1 MSARGPAAG
10 VGADTRPAGG
20 RQRAFKRRL
29 LASSARGTA
38 RFPSQTRMSFAP
50 LRVLLVAGVLF
61 ATPAFAQDDAA
72 RALDAMDLTVP
83 QESIRF
89 QGAGTSDHRNDPPG
103 TWYGDHG
110 GRALPR
116 DDGAAPSGDWHVH
129 GSVEAGIG
137 WSSRGGNSNWQGAN
151 VNLGRT
157 YVDDEGDTGRVNID
171 ISVGRGEGPAY
182 GPGYFAPE
190 PLDAPMLRG
199 RPPQR

>member
-10 VGADTRPAGG
+10 VGDDTRPAGG

-89 QGAGTSDHRNDPPG
+89 QGVGTSDHRNDPPG
-103 TWYGDHG
+103 TWYGDHS
-110 GRALPR
+110 GRALGT
-116 DDGAAPSGDWHVH
+116 DGPQTVGNGDWQMH
-129 GSVEAGIG
+129 GSVSAGMG
-137 WSSRGGNSNWQGAN
+137 WSKRAGSSNWQAADIH
-151 VNLGRT
+151 LDKT
-157 YVDDEGDTGRVNID
+157 YVDDEGDASHVNLN
-171 ISVGRGEGPAY
+171 ISVGRGDGPMF
-182 GPGYFAPE
+182 GPGYFGPYG
-190 PLDAPMLRG
+190 PGPIG
-199 RPPQR
+199 W